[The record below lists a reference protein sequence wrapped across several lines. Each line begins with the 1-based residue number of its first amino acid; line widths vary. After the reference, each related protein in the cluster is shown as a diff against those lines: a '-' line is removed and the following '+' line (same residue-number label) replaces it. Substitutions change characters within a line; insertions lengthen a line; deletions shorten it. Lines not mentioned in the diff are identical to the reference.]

1 MSYEEILQK
10 ARDAFLSGKT
20 RNIDYR
26 IRQLQNLLR
35 MYEENGPQFIEAL
48 YKDLRKPKHEA
59 ILLELNVLKTD
70 VNTMIKHCR
79 EWAAPIR
86 VQKTVVTM
94 MDTPVILHD
103 PYGVVLV
110 IGAWNYP
117 LILALCPVAGAIAA
131 GNCVIIKPS
140 ELAPATCKVLEELI
154 PRYLDPECFRVVT
167 GGAAETQQLL
177 TNKFDYIFFT
187 GSTTIGRLVRE
198 ASNKYLTPVT
208 LELGGKSPVYVD
220 ETVDLTIAA
229 KRIIWGKMV
238 NSGQTCIAPDYVLC
252 HKSVKDNLVAKLCE
266 TLEEFYG
273 TEPQKSS
280 DLCRIVNVRHFQR
293 LQALLKSGRVIT
305 GGKTDADDL
314 WIDPTILVD
323 VKPTDPVMQEEI
335 FGPILPII
343 EIADVKE
350 AVDFINKREKPL
362 SLYIYSSNEKVVQCL
377 HGNTSSGS
385 VCVNDCLMQFSV
397 EELPFGG
404 VGNSG
409 IGAYHGKYSFDTF
422 THRKSCLIRSLDKLG
437 EALGKDRYPP
447 YSETKLRRLIFL
459 LEKRPLPSMR
469 FIPYVASF
477 ALGIA
482 SVFLLRYIAKV
493 AEIED
498 N

>member
-1 MSYEEILQK
+1 MSYEEIVQK
-10 ARDAFLSGKT
+10 ARNAFLAGKT
-20 RNIDYR
+20 RNIDFR

-35 MYEENGPQFIEAL
+35 MYEENGPQLIEAL

-59 ILLELNVLKTD
+59 ILLELNVMKTD
-70 VNTMIKHCR
+70 VRTMIENCR

-86 VQKTVVTM
+86 VPKTVVTM

-131 GNCVIIKPS
+131 GNCVVIKPS

-154 PRYLDPECFRVVT
+154 PRYLDPECFQVVT
-167 GGAAETQQLL
+167 GGPTESQELL
-177 TNKFDYIFFT
+177 KLKFDYIFFT
-187 GSTTIGRLVRE
+187 GSTTVGRLVRE
-198 ASNKYLTPVT
+198 ASNKHLTPVT

-220 ETVDLTIAA
+220 ESVDLTIAA

-238 NSGQTCIAPDYVLC
+238 NSGQTCIAPDYILC
-252 HKSVKDNLVAKLCE
+252 HKSIKDALVAKMCE
-266 TLEEFYG
+266 ILVEFYG
-273 TEPQKSS
+273 TDPQKSS

-293 LQALLKSGRVIT
+293 LQGLLKSGRVAV
-305 GGKTDADDL
+305 GGKTDVDDL

-335 FGPILPII
+335 FGPILPVI
-343 EIADVKE
+343 EIEDAKE
-350 AVDFINKREKPL
+350 AVDFINSRDKPL
-362 SLYIYSSNEKVVQCL
+362 SMYIYSSNKTVTEYL
-377 HGNTSSGS
+377 HNNTSSGS
-385 VCVNDCLMQFSV
+385 ICVNDCMMQFTV

-404 VGNSG
+404 VGSSG

-422 THRKSCLIRSLDKLG
+422 THRKSCLIRSFDKLG
-437 EALGKDRYPP
+437 EILGKDRYPP
-447 YSETKLRRLIFL
+447 YTESKLRRLIFL
-459 LEKRPLPSMR
+459 LEKRQIPSMR

-477 ALGIA
+477 ALGVA
-482 SVFLLRYIAKV
+482 SVFLMRYIVKV
-493 AEIED
+493 SELD
-498 N
+498 D